1 MVTTENGTN
10 NLSYTAKDGDLVF
23 NQTPGNVG
31 TYQVELSAQ
40 GLANIEKAL
49 GTNYAYPQ
57 ASADVTTKGTLTV
70 NQGKVTVTLNGSD
83 GKTYDANETLPGN
96 LDLSKYNVA
105 YSASVYS
112 ADGKVQ
118 KLTLTANDLQIVGN
132 ATNAGT
138 YQVELSP
145 TGQAKL
151 EQFTGNNGANYKW
164 TFKTNA
170 DYKITAATATAEVSG
185 SNEKAFDGSAVTP
198 VEVNSNGQ
206 ILVHFTYPGS
216 NAQSTY
222 TLQDGDYTWNTKDGK
237 APTVVGNYTI
247 NLNKDAILAHLQA
260 ALNSQ
265 AGSGNVTIAED
276 DLSGQASFNITP
288 KEINDVTISGSDQ
301 SKTYNGQAADLNVS
315 GLTISASGTL
325 TDTPLV
331 NPGIKASDFDLYD
344 ADGKKLD
351 AAAPAPVNVGTY
363 QARLKANAVSYTAES
378 KSKLHV

>member
-1 MVTTENGTN
+1 MLQMPVLTKLN
-10 NLSYTAKDGDLVF
+10 YH
-23 NQTPGNVG
+23 Q
-31 TYQVELSAQ
+31 QV
-40 GLANIEKAL
+40 
-49 GTNYAYPQ
+49 
-57 ASADVTTKGTLTV
+57 
-70 NQGKVTVTLNGSD
+70 
-83 GKTYDANETLPGN
+83 
-96 LDLSKYNVA
+96 
-105 YSASVYS
+105 
-112 ADGKVQ
+112 
-118 KLTLTANDLQIVGN
+118 
-132 ATNAGT
+132 
-138 YQVELSP
+138 

-151 EQFTGNNGANYKW
+151 EQLTGNNGANYKW

-170 DYKITAATATAEVSG
+170 DYKITAATATAELSG

-265 AGSGNVTIAED
+265 AGSGNVTIAAD

-288 KEINDVTISGSDQ
+288 KEISDVTISGSDQ
-301 SKTYNGQAADLNVS
+301 SKAYNGQAADLNVS

-351 AAAPAPVNVGTY
+351 AAPVNVGTY
-363 QARLKANAVSYTAES
+363 QARLKVNALATLQKANPNYTFSSVSGVIKTTRLLQRRQLQQLVVVDSRTYNGS
-378 KSKLHV
+378 NHHFNC